1 MPRPLLPLVIA
12 LIAGIATGYFLRLP
26 DLPLLAAILL
36 IFSFLFLSLIKN
48 RASLILPL
56 TACALFILGILNINY
71 SLYRIPEVSHVV
83 HHISKEKLTLE
94 GIINEDPQES
104 PDGKTVVV
112 AARAIVKGDNYIP
125 AEGLIMLSVPLPD
138 VPLKYGD
145 LIRMKTRLRMPH
157 NFQNPGSFD
166 YAKQLRGRGILV
178 RGTIGNS
185 SDIVLIREDQGNIF
199 KMGLE
204 GFRDRLRKIIA
215 ENATTPQREIILAL
229 LLGEKKLIPPTI
241 SEVFKRTGT
250 SHILAISGLHVGMIA
265 SFSIFFALLFMKASP
280 FLLLRFN
287 AINAASFFAL
297 MPVAAYACIAG
308 LGVSVVRAAI
318 MIIVF
323 LVAVLIR
330 KEREMLN
337 TLALAAFIIL
347 LFTPSALFDV
357 SFQLSFAAVAAL
369 ILTVPVLSNICTKS
383 DADSGMIAPSLS
395 GKVARHI
402 LLFIFVS
409 LSATLGTLPLIAY
422 YFNGISTVSLPA
434 NCVIVPLM
442 GMLALPVGMAVIIAT
457 PLSTA
462 LAALLVKAAS
472 FFVETAMIAAGFL
485 SSLPGAFLTVTTP
498 SLPEIACFYL
508 LLAVI
513 IKMLEGR
520 KNKKAGRT
528 GGASQ
533 NFLKLALT
541 VLVIFFVAD
550 YVYFA
555 FRDNFRRDLRI
566 TAIDVGQGSSSLI
579 RLPAGKNMLIDGGG
593 SPAGSFDVGKYVL
606 APYLWRERIKEIE
619 AVVLTHPH
627 PDHLQGLIYI
637 LENFHIKGVWTNG
650 DAANTELYR
659 NFIKI
664 IREKGIAHRIIN
676 NKAAPLTINGVAI
689 TILNPAT
696 SFNNA
701 CKAKDDELVLSR
713 KTGQNRRL
721 RKKIRRQGAQI
732 MRNAAYLPYAAV
744 TKDEAQRSIRTF
756 YEVVKDEFDDANNAS
771 LVMKIAFG
779 KISFLL
785 SGDISAPTEKRLVET
800 GADLRSD
807 VLFVPHHGGFASST
821 RPFLDMVKP
830 RIAVISCGYD
840 NIFRL
845 PHPDVLKRYADVQ
858 AKVYRTD
865 LNGAITITTDGVGI
879 TVKTVNGKE

>member
-12 LIAGIATGYFLRLP
+12 LIAGIAVGYFLRLP
-26 DLPLLAAILL
+26 DLPILAALLL
-36 IFSFLFLSLIKN
+36 IFSFLFLALIKN

-56 TACALFILGILNINY
+56 TACALFILGILNINH

-112 AARAIVKGDNYIP
+112 AARAIVKGDDYIP

-145 LIRMKTRLRMPH
+145 LIRIKTRLRMPH

-178 RGTIGNS
+178 RGTVGNA
-185 SDIVLIREDQGNIF
+185 SDIVLIREGQGNIF

-204 GFRDRLRKIIA
+204 GFRARLRKIIA

-241 SEVFKRTGT
+241 REAFKRTGT

-265 SFSIFFALLFMKASP
+265 SFSIFFALLIMKSSP

-308 LGVSVVRAAI
+308 LGVSVIRAAI

-330 KEREMLN
+330 KERELLN

-347 LFTPSALFDV
+347 LFAPAALFDV

-369 ILTVPVLSNICTKS
+369 ILTVPDLSNICTKS
-383 DADSGMIAPSLS
+383 DADSSMLAPSLS

-402 LLFIFVS
+402 ILFIFVS

-442 GMLALPVGMAVIIAT
+442 GMFALPVGMAVIIAT

-472 FFVETAMIAAGFL
+472 FFVGTALTAAGFL
-485 SSLPGAFLTVTTP
+485 SSLPGAFFTVTTP
-498 SLPEIACFYL
+498 SLPEIACYYL

-513 IKMLEGR
+513 IKMIEGR
-520 KNKKAGRT
+520 KDETAGRT
-528 GGASQ
+528 GGVSYGP
-533 NFLKLALT
+533 NFLKLALA

-550 YVYFA
+550 CAYFA

-566 TAIDVGQGSSSLI
+566 TAIDVGQGSSTLM

-593 SPAGSFDVGKYVL
+593 SPAGSFDVGRYVL
-606 APYLWRERIKEIE
+606 APYLWRERIKELE

-637 LENFHIKGVWTNG
+637 LENFRVKEVWTNG

-664 IREKGIAHRIIN
+664 IGEKGIAHRIMN

-689 TILNPAT
+689 TILNPEA

-701 CKAKDDELVLSR
+701 CKAKDD
-713 KTGQNRRL
+713 
-721 RKKIRRQGAQI
+721 
-732 MRNAAYLPYAAV
+732 
-744 TKDEAQRSIRTF
+744 
-756 YEVVKDEFDDANNAS
+756 FDDANNAS
-771 LVMKIAFG
+771 LAMTIAFG

-785 SGDISAPTEKRLVET
+785 GGDIAAPTEKRLVET
-800 GADLRSD
+800 GTDLRSD
-807 VLFVPHHGGFASST
+807 VLFVPHHGGFSSST
-821 RPFLDMVKP
+821 RPLIDMVKP
-830 RIAVISCGYD
+830 RVAVISCGRD

-845 PHPDVLKRYADVQ
+845 PHPDVLKRYAAVQ

-865 LNGAITITTDGVGI
+865 LNGAVTIITDGVGI
-879 TVKTVNGKE
+879 TVKTVNGKDKE